1 MKNHIYI
8 NRTKSLLGLLSL
20 VVILSACVTG
30 VDDNVVLKEHNAW
43 LATTP
48 RVTDMVVNGVE
59 VGRDSISVWEDVIV
73 NAGDVV
79 SITATF
85 NTGEGA
91 NESTYT
97 IVRNYYGRHFAQE
110 GNQIVEGLADSVFT
124 YGTGSNQFS
133 LDYTVPAQ
141 DDDGFDFDHDNI
153 ITISF
158 RSLND
163 IGSASYTDVTLAF
176 E

>member
-1 MKNHIYI
+1 MKNYKNI
-8 NRTKSLLGLLSL
+8 NSIKSLFGFLALALTLG
-20 VVILSACVTG
+20 ACVTG
-30 VDDNVVLKEHNAW
+30 VDDNVVLNEHNAW

-48 RVTDMVVNGVE
+48 RVTDMLVNGQE
-59 VGRDSISVWEDVIV
+59 VGRDSLSVWEDVIV

-91 NESTYT
+91 AESTYT
-97 IVRNYYGRHFAQE
+97 IVRNYYGRHFSQE
-110 GNQIVEGLADSVFT
+110 ANQIVEGLADSVFT
-124 YGTGSNQFS
+124 YGSGANQFS

-163 IGSASYTDVTLAF
+163 IGAAGYSDVTLAF